1 VSRRPR
7 SVSSAWL
14 GDFNGDGKADVLL
27 QNANRNVTEWQMN
40 GDHIAQN
47 QSVGSHTVDWHMV

>member
-1 VSRRPR
+1 V
-7 SVSSAWL
+7 
-14 GDFNGDGKADVLL
+14 
-27 QNANRNVTEWQMN
+27 NVTEWQMN